1 MEKVTFRAFLF
12 LLVFSPL
19 AFGAVEKWSLT
30 LVQALS
36 FLTFGLYVLTRLIKK
51 KPIYQAPG
59 LLPLMLF
66 LCFLLFQLVPL
77 PPAILKLLSPQSYDI
92 YQQTLGIIE
101 PSAWLSISIHKKAT
115 LEEFFRYASYVSF
128 YYLAIQLLADKK
140 KLQKTVYVIV
150 IFASLLVFFSL
161 IQHFTSIN
169 TIYWLREISGN
180 VVIFGPYL
188 NHNHFAGL
196 MEMIFPIALA
206 LFLYL
211 KPRIKYEISLREKI
225 VEVFDP
231 QGSNVYLLLGFA
243 SVLIVT
249 SIVISLS
256 RGAMISICLAMI
268 LFVILLI
275 LRSKRKKNGIVLVL
289 FLVLV
294 VLSISW
300 FGWDDVFQRFGK
312 LTTERGTIHE
322 ARFVFWK
329 DSVNIIKDFPVTGTG
344 FGTFANIY
352 PRYRTYT
359 SPLSVLHAHNDYL
372 ELLIEGGLIGF
383 ALVTWFLLVVLMKT
397 LRVYRQRRERFS
409 LYLYLGCLT
418 GISSLLFH
426 SLTDFNMHIG
436 ANGLYYFFMIGLL
449 VSAANTKFRGDPA
462 ESLLKKSASIRLKLL
477 TFSITTAMLTTGVA
491 FNAGILLGDLYFSSA
506 EKIYLNP
513 QIPRHKLVDI
523 GKTVQNASAFDPLE
537 SKYYYASANMDML
550 LLKRSSALINYRKAI
565 YFSPLNSEILQR
577 FGLVLSW
584 YDNLKTAEQFLE
596 AGINN
601 DISNSERYK
610 TYADWLFSINKK
622 TMAAEYLKKAL
633 FLEPALN
640 PKGIKEYIITM
651 LINDLHEDQMVKVME
666 QRAGSLIG
674 LADYWNGAGNK
685 LKAEETYLS
694 ALNQLDNGDT
704 LRIDKFINIINFYNQ
719 QGKLNDALKVSLKAV
734 EHLPDSDLAR
744 VWAARMYVKLGVT
757 YRAVEEYK
765 TALTINPD
773 NKQAQK
779 ELSRIDGK

>member
-1 MEKVTFRAFLF
+1 
-12 LLVFSPL
+12 
-19 AFGAVEKWSLT
+19 
-30 LVQALS
+30 
-36 FLTFGLYVLTRLIKK
+36 
-51 KPIYQAPG
+51 
-59 LLPLMLF
+59 
-66 LCFLLFQLVPL
+66 
-77 PPAILKLLSPQSYDI
+77 
-92 YQQTLGIIE
+92 
-101 PSAWLSISIHKKAT
+101 
-115 LEEFFRYASYVSF
+115 
-128 YYLAIQLLADKK
+128 
-140 KLQKTVYVIV
+140 
-150 IFASLLVFFSL
+150 
-161 IQHFTSIN
+161 
-169 TIYWLREISGN
+169 
-180 VVIFGPYL
+180 
-188 NHNHFAGL
+188 
-196 MEMIFPIALA
+196 
-206 LFLYL
+206 
-211 KPRIKYEISLREKI
+211 
-225 VEVFDP
+225 
-231 QGSNVYLLLGFA
+231 
-243 SVLIVT
+243 
-249 SIVISLS
+249 
-256 RGAMISICLAMI
+256 
-268 LFVILLI
+268 
-275 LRSKRKKNGIVLVL
+275 
-289 FLVLV
+289 
-294 VLSISW
+294 
-300 FGWDDVFQRFGK
+300 
-312 LTTERGTIHE
+312 
-322 ARFVFWK
+322 
-329 DSVNIIKDFPVTGTG
+329 
-344 FGTFANIY
+344 
-352 PRYRTYT
+352 
-359 SPLSVLHAHNDYL
+359 
-372 ELLIEGGLIGF
+372 
-383 ALVTWFLLVVLMKT
+383 
-397 LRVYRQRRERFS
+397 
-409 LYLYLGCLT
+409 
-418 GISSLLFH
+418 
-426 SLTDFNMHIG
+426 
-436 ANGLYYFFMIGLL
+436 
-449 VSAANTKFRGDPA
+449 
-462 ESLLKKSASIRLKLL
+462 
-477 TFSITTAMLTTGVA
+477 
-491 FNAGILLGDLYFSSA
+491 
-506 EKIYLNP
+506 
-513 QIPRHKLVDI
+513 
-523 GKTVQNASAFDPLE
+523 
-537 SKYYYASANMDML
+537 ML